1 MVQVIRKTPSLL
13 LRLPVTTHTQQQHQ
27 AATTAMM
34 VASPS
39 SQATSQERG
48 AHQPPEL
55 RGIEAPRGPLLT
67 AALGDPTRGSA
78 AGSRSDDGRARWPRL
93 GWTTAVDQTRVPQVF
108 RPCRFQDGVVRTTPK
123 HRLRGDLIV
132 TVDMLGRGKIFGSR
146 CERIRSWFP

>member
-55 RGIEAPRGPLLT
+55 RGIEAPGP
-67 AALGDPTRGSA
+67 ALGDPWIRRGPGAARRVAARGS
-78 AGSRSDDGRARWPRL
+78 
-93 GWTTAVDQTRVPQVF
+93 GWTTVASQTRVVGKASFSTVQM
-108 RPCRFQDGVVRTTPK
+108 QISG
-123 HRLRGDLIV
+123 LRSSNVLRNTDRVLI
-132 TVDMLGRGKIFGSR
+132 
-146 CERIRSWFP
+146 